1 MAQGQGQ
8 TRAGTEAQRL
18 PAIEAV
24 HDPGTIPAPGG
35 ARGPWIAIL
44 GLVIGGPRLVGG
56 DSKEDR

>member
-1 MAQGQGQ
+1 M
-8 TRAGTEAQRL
+8 TEDVPQDRGARQRP

-44 GLVIGGPRLVGG
+44 GLVISGPRPVGG
-56 DSKEDR
+56 DRKEDR